1 MNHKEVKCLRM
12 DNVKKYLTTMSK
24 GIGGGGG
31 GAEWL
36 LLELTDALKYI

>member
-1 MNHKEVKCLRM
+1 MPQDGQCEKISHY
-12 DNVKKYLTTMSK
+12 NVQ
-24 GIGGGGG
+24 GNWGGGG